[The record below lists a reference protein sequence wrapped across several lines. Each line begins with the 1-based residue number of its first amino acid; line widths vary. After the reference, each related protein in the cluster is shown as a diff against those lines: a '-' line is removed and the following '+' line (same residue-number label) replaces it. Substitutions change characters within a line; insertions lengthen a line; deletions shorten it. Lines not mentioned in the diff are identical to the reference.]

1 MSERDYILSDEYLND
16 DSYLDFKNSF
26 SICVNIASPK
36 PKVVQSP
43 KAKIEKLKPLNKA
56 NKRTKSEMSKAQT
69 LDKAE

>member
-36 PKVVQSP
+36 PKVAVQSP
-43 KAKIEKLKPLNKA
+43 KAKIEKIKALNKV
-56 NKRTKSEMSKAQT
+56 NKRTRSEMSKSHT
-69 LDKAE
+69 